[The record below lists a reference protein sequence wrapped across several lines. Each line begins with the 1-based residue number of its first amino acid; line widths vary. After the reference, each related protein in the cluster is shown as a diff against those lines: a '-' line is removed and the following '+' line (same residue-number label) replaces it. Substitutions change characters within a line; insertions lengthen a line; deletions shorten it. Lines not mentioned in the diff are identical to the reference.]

1 MQHVANLVLKRLL
14 HSSRGTSLVE
24 FAMCLPV
31 LLLLYLGGY
40 AVSDLISC
48 NRKVATATRSLVDIV
63 SRTMS
68 PTIIYNAPQN
78 ADATSYLSASA
89 VVMAPYNLSR
99 ATEQISLL
107 RVCDATHAYVVWTQA
122 QTQTS
127 DGSTV
132 TPTTSSQ
139 TAGTL
144 PVSQTQLAN
153 SIVPIPSNM
162 VTSSMIPV
170 SQDGS
175 DVCSNL
181 APPTGTDNKT
191 QVGTAGGWLLRS
203 QINYQYTPSISYLS
217 IATTTLTDTIYM
229 APRLY

>member
-1 MQHVANLVLKRLL
+1 MQRIANVMLSRLV
-14 HSSRGTSLVE
+14 HNVRGMALVE
-24 FAMCLPV
+24 FALCLPV

-89 VVMAPYNLSR
+89 VVLAPYNLSR

-122 QTQTS
+122 QTQNT
-127 DGSTV
+127 DGSIV
-132 TPTTSSQ
+132 TAVASNE

-144 PVSQTQLAN
+144 PANQTQLGSN
-153 SIVPIPSNM
+153 IVTIPSNM

-170 SQDGS
+170 SADGS
-175 DVCSNL
+175 DICLNL
-181 APPTGTDNKT
+181 DPMTATNKKT

-203 QINYQYTPSISYLS
+203 QVNYQYTPPVTYHSIGT
-217 IATTTLTDTIYM
+217 ATLTDTIYM